1 MSEEERR
8 RETEGIVRAYCE
20 AWEKGDVA
28 AIFGLYH
35 DDFTLHYFGRSPMA
49 GDHVGKMAAVAAL
62 GKVQVLTNR
71 KLLSIHDV
79 LSSADHGA
87 VLAKERFERDGK
99 TLEVN
104 RILLYHVRD
113 GKLAECWLFD
123 DDQRA
128 MDEFWGA
135 ES

>member
-1 MSEEERR
+1 MSSIG
-8 RETEGIVRAYCE
+8 REQNESTLRAYCE
-20 AWEKGDVA
+20 AWEAGDVG

-49 GDHVGKMAAVAAL
+49 GDHVGKAAAVAAL
-62 GKVQVLTNR
+62 GKVQQLTNR

-79 LSSADHGA
+79 LSSADHGV
-87 VLAKERFERDGK
+87 VLARERFEQGGK

-104 RILLYHVRD
+104 RILLYHVCD

-128 MDEFWGA
+128 VDEFWGA

>member
-1 MSEEERR
+1 MSRE
-8 RETEGIVRAYCE
+8 ETEAVVRAYCE
-20 AWEKGDVA
+20 AWEAGDVA

-35 DDFTLHYFGRSPMA
+35 DDFTLHYFGQSPMA
-49 GDHVGKMAAVAAL
+49 GDHVGKAAAVQAL
-62 GKVQVLTNR
+62 GKVQTLTNR
-71 KLLSIHDV
+71 KLVEIHDV

-87 VLAKERFERDGK
+87 VLAKERFEQGGK

-104 RILLYHVRD
+104 RILLYHVKD

-128 MDEFWGA
+128 VDEFWGG
-135 ES
+135 EV

>member
-1 MSEEERR
+1 MTANSRE
-8 RETEGIVRAYCE
+8 ETESVVRAYCE
-20 AWEKGDVA
+20 AWEAGDVSG
-28 AIFGLYH
+28 IFGLYH

-49 GDHVGKMAAVAAL
+49 GDHVGKAAAVAAL
-62 GKVQVLTNR
+62 VKVQTLTNR
-71 KLLSIHDV
+71 KLIEIHDV

-87 VLAKERFERDGK
+87 VLARERFEQSGK

-104 RILLYHVRD
+104 RILLYHVKD

-128 MDEFWGA
+128 VDDFWSG
-135 ES
+135 E

>member
-1 MSEEERR
+1 MLVSD
-8 RETEGIVRAYCE
+8 IY
-20 AWEKGDVA
+20 
-28 AIFGLYH
+28 L
-35 DDFTLHYFGRSPMA
+35 TLHR
-49 GDHVGKMAAVAAL
+49 KMAAVAAL

-87 VLAKERFERDGK
+87 VLAKERLERDGK

-128 MDEFWGA
+128 VDEFWGA